1 MRQPFRLARFLPVL
15 TVLGLWVGAI
25 PAHAQ
30 LMPRLLEN
38 IQVLEAGGRESV
50 EFRFSSP
57 YQGVPLEEHG
67 RGRFSLGFSGTG
79 SRVPVRNFRATGSK
93 VIKDIRV
100 VQNKYSTTVSL
111 TLKDPSASLKGRL
124 AFINDKELLRV
135 FIGGRGTRPAAGGG
149 DPGGEQSLLSQ
160 MTKTIAGDT
169 GRAPPA
175 GTALPATGSGLAPAA
190 AKAESS
196 TLGKYEG
203 ADWWPT
209 MLTLG
214 LSLAAVIGG
223 LYSVMF
229 LYNRLVGPRMNRLGG
244 SSFPIKQVASF
255 HIGPKQRI
263 VVLDIN
269 GELVACG
276 VTPGQ
281 ITFLTRLGGATAAGP
296 HRPAPN
302 RPRRPAPPAAA
313 AAGGGGAAGS
323 EPSAEG
329 STTAGSGPEE
339 ATTKETAAKQ
349 AEPAQKGPKTAEPR
363 HQPDPVQQFA
373 EALKEKV
380 SSMKRIK

>member
-1 MRQPFRLARFLPVL
+1 MRQPFRPARFLLLL
-15 TVLGLWVGAI
+15 TVLVPWVGAI

-38 IQVLEAGGRESV
+38 IQVLEAGGRETV

-57 YQGVPLEEHG
+57 YQGVPLVEHG
-67 RGRFSLGFSGTG
+67 PGRFSLGFSGTG
-79 SRVPVRNFRATGSK
+79 SRDPVRNFRATGSK

-124 AFINDKELLRV
+124 RFIHDKHLLRV
-135 FIGGRGTRPAAGGG
+135 VIGGRATEPAGGAGAAGG
-149 DPGGEQSLLSQ
+149 ERSLLSQ
-160 MTKTIAGDT
+160 MNKNILGET

-175 GTALPATGSGLAPAA
+175 GAALPATGSGLSAAA
-190 AKAESS
+190 AKAEPS

-209 MLTLG
+209 LLTLG
-214 LSLAAVIGG
+214 LSLAAVVGG

-244 SSFPIKQVASF
+244 GNLPIRQVASF

-276 VTPGQ
+276 VTPSQ
-281 ITFLTRLGGATAAGP
+281 ISFLTRLGGAAGAGQR
-296 HRPAPN
+296 RPAPN

-313 AAGGGGAAGS
+313 GGGAAGA
-323 EPSAEG
+323 EPSAEVP
-329 STTAGSGPEE
+329 TKAGAGPAE
-339 ATTKETAAKQ
+339 AIAKETAPGAK
-349 AEPAQKGPKTAEPR
+349 APKTAEPR